1 MCLVG
6 GLIHVC
12 WLQDV
17 LLYFNIEPALFHDLR
32 GKTTMLK
39 VPFPP
44 RYINYYSPLLSA
56 CTTAEI
62 LTVTDKKMLNQD
74 GFCNRFGQKVTVNR
88 SLNRGGC

>member
-62 LTVTDKKMLNQD
+62 LTVTEKMLNRD

>member
-6 GLIHVC
+6 GLIHVW

-17 LLYFNIEPALFHDLR
+17 LLYFNIEPALFEDLR

-56 CTTAEI
+56 CTTTEI
-62 LTVTDKKMLNQD
+62 LTVTDKN
-74 GFCNRFGQKVTVNR
+74 T
-88 SLNRGGC
+88 